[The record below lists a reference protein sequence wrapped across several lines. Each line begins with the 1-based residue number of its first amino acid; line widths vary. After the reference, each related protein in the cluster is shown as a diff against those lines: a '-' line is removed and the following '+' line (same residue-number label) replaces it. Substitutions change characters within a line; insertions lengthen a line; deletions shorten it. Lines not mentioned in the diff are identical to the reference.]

1 MTFFMLKGEWI
12 FIKSVIHL
20 KFFLINFLNVYLF
33 TKNSRIFTKLGSELY
48 NKIKQLTTIGT
59 TKNANVMLVYDDN
72 SETIIANKDIINPHK
87 IPTFNKDCFFYIL
100 SKLLI

>member
-1 MTFFMLKGEWI
+1 MVEISIKWLS
-12 FIKSVIHL
+12 FIKNIGRMVIEIS
-20 KFFLINFLNVYLF
+20 FLINVYLF